1 MKKGFEFGDMSMTF
15 DHIVRVEENKSVD
28 EK

>member
-1 MKKGFEFGDMSMTF
+1 MKKEFEFGDMSITF

-28 EK
+28 EE